1 MITERFRLVLSFFVM
16 DVSAYQVV
24 RYASALVGREQ
35 PNDAERFVYGQPPI
49 EIHTHAGTHIR
60 TVLSFASHSKWQTV
74 VLAVNIGKA
83 RRLQAGW
90 QELSTFRGDQTL
102 YGSPLIQLLLATAE
116 WAAISLLSQT
126 VT

>member
-1 MITERFRLVLSFFVM
+1 MIAERFRLVLSFFVM

-35 PNDAERFVYGQPPI
+35 PNNAERFVCGQPPI
-49 EIHTHAGTHIR
+49 DIHTHAGTYVR
-60 TVLSFASHSKWQTV
+60 TVSSFASHCKWQTV
-74 VLAVNIGKA
+74 VLAVNIGRA

-90 QELSTFRGDQTL
+90 QGLSTFRGGQTL
-102 YGSPLIQLLLATAE
+102 YASPFIQLLLATAE

-126 VT
+126 V